1 MQVEQRMEQFPRASV
16 GLRVSIGWKLISK
29 HGTYTARVAE
39 SGKISCDQVDTRG
52 EQLLNRGGFYEK
64 GLLFFLYSVTEVD
77 LVAA

>member
-1 MQVEQRMEQFPRASV
+1 MF
-16 GLRVSIGWKLISK
+16 K